1 MTYFFFYVSRK
12 QVLTFH
18 ANCLQFAWNV
28 KSGLS
33 KKNIINFSSAEFA
46 HSTESVKPPIVLML
60 TVSRHSLCCSST
72 KFVLSLVLFSVKY
85 YILCCHLIKP
95 LSGTLGGL
103 CSMTVT
109 FPGYLHIIYNR
120 LNRFIYIPASILYK
134 SIVGR
139 YRPVSYPDGP
149 ITARY
154 RVIKNDY

>member
-1 MTYFFFYVSRK
+1 MTYFFLFFQKTSFDISCK
-12 QVLTFH
+12 LSTICMKCQILF
-18 ANCLQFAWNV
+18 F
-28 KSGLS
+28 GLS

-109 FPGYLHIIYNR
+109 FPGYLHIIYIIAFVG
-120 LNRFIYIPASILYK
+120 LYISQLAFFINL
-134 SIVGR
+134 
-139 YRPVSYPDGP
+139 
-149 ITARY
+149 
-154 RVIKNDY
+154 